1 LLNNFEDLGQFS
13 EYKIMKDDVVRI
25 SIGRFDPDKIE
36 MMKMALKATYDKLAP
51 GIRSMSGNRGF
62 FAGIDPEN
70 FTMVNVSFWDSVK
83 AAKQM
88 EHFQPMLDLA
98 QEFIK
103 MGVRFERPILNFEPL
118 WTI

>member
-1 LLNNFEDLGQFS
+1 M
-13 EYKIMKDDVVRI
+13 IDDVIRI

-36 MMKMALKATYDKLAP
+36 MMKLALKETYDKLAP
-51 GIRSMSGNRGF
+51 GIKLMSGNHGF
-62 FAGIDPEN
+62 VAGIDAEN
-70 FTMVNVSFWDSVK
+70 CTMVNISFWDSVK
-83 AAKQM
+83 SAKQM